1 MRIAII
7 GRTEI
12 LYETA
17 CLLHA
22 SGHEIVCILTSKEAP
37 EYTRKVIDFELLA
50 STWDIPLRKALRFW
64 STPNFLVQHL
74 RIVVG
79 INYIR
84 VVPQSVVD
92 LFPYGI

>member
-37 EYTRKVIDFELLA
+37 EYTRKVLDFELLA
-50 STWDIPLRKALRFW
+50 FTWDIPFAKGSKILEH
-64 STPNFLVQHL
+64 SNFLVQHL
-74 RIVVG
+74 RTS
-79 INYIR
+79 
-84 VVPQSVVD
+84 Q
-92 LFPYGI
+92 